1 MRKGIVLL
9 LLAEL
14 CFASATVFA
23 KFVTNSSEISPI
35 EITFFRFFFG
45 VFIAYVSIRKNNMSL
60 IPNNKKFVISRA
72 ILNTIA
78 VILFFLSVKYSTVT
92 NANML
97 NMTYPIFLFIFLPLF
112 GYEKIKTNRI
122 IYLFIS
128 ILGVYM
134 VIQPNF
140 SHLLFGDLLGLFSG
154 IVGGLSVMSLR
165 KAREFDSTTIIIFY
179 IMSLGTIINGTL
191 MIGVFQLPTFQNSVY
206 IIFSAILGLGG
217 QIFITSGYKYIEA
230 NLGSIISTS
239 RIIFAAVLGISVFHD
254 RVNVELILGGILI
267 LFSIIK
273 LTISERNIAR
283 LNA

>member
-1 MRKGIVLL
+1 MYKGTILL

-23 KFVTNSSEISPI
+23 KFVTNSSDISPI

-45 VFIAYVSIRKNNMSL
+45 VFIAYASLRKNNMSFV
-60 IPNNKKFVISRA
+60 PNNKKFVISRA

-97 NMTYPIFLFIFLPLF
+97 NMTYPIFLFVFLPLF
-112 GYEKIKTNRI
+112 GYEKIKPIRI
-122 IYLFIS
+122 IYLVIS

-140 SHLLFGDLLGLFSG
+140 NHLLFGDLLGLLSG

-179 IMSLGTIINGTL
+179 IMGIGTIINGTL
-191 MIGVFQLPTFQNSVY
+191 MIGVFKIPSFQISIY
-206 IIFSAILGLGG
+206 IIISALLGLGG

-230 NLGSIISTS
+230 NMGSIISTS
-239 RIIFAAVLGISVFHD
+239 RIIFAAILGISVFGD
-254 RVNVELILGGILI
+254 KINLELILGGLLI
-267 LFSIIK
+267 LLSIIQ
-273 LTISERNIAR
+273 LTISERNLAK

>member
-1 MRKGIVLL
+1 MYKGIILL

-23 KFVTNSSEISPI
+23 KFVTNSSDISPL

-45 VFIAYVSIRKNNMSL
+45 VFIAYASL
-60 IPNNKKFVISRA
+60 RRNKMTFIPNNKKFVISRA

-112 GYEKIKTNRI
+112 GYEKIKPVRI
-122 IYLFIS
+122 IYLAFS

-140 SHLLFGDLLGLFSG
+140 NHLLFGDLLGLLSG
-154 IVGGLSVMSLR
+154 IIGGLSVMSLR

-179 IMSLGTIINGTL
+179 IMGIGTIINGAL
-191 MIGVFQLPTFQNSVY
+191 MIGVFKMPTLQNAIY
-206 IIFSAILGLGG
+206 IIISALLGLGG

-230 NLGSIISTS
+230 NMGSIISTS
-239 RIIFAAVLGISVFHD
+239 RIIFAAILGIAILKD
-254 RVNVELILGGILI
+254 KLNVELILGGIII
-267 LFSIIK
+267 LSSIIQ
-273 LTISERNIAR
+273 LTISERNR
-283 LNA
+283 LN